1 MAAKNEEL
9 IDSLRSQD
17 GDEAIIHSLERS
29 NTDAMKIL
37 ESLRELLQD
46 QILENCG
53 NANSV
58 RADKVEF
65 SKIAWLKRQG
75 KAKKLQN
82 DLRDERAKMSRT
94 QTLISSYVETL
105 F

>member
-1 MAAKNEEL
+1 MSFVADFEATAAKNGAL

-29 NTDAMKIL
+29 KTNAMKIL

-53 NANSV
+53 NANS
-58 RADKVEF
+58 AQSDKVEF
-65 SKIAWLKRQG
+65 SKIAWLKRHG

-82 DLRDERAKMSRT
+82 DLRDLSAKMSRT
-94 QTLISSYVETL
+94 
-105 F
+105 